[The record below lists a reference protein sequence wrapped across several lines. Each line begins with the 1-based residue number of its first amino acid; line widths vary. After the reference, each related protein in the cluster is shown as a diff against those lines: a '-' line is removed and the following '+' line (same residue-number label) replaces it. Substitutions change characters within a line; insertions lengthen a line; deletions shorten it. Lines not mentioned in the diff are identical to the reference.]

1 METKLSHF
9 FCAIYLSTLAH
20 QITSHP
26 NGNSSSGLL
35 HDVVAISATVR
46 VVRYE
51 HEWNDKR
58 YSLLAGWKP
67 FFHFSSQRSVYKILS
82 NLSPFKCNL
91 KWLYMRSEMRC
102 GNVHLKL
109 KWHCIAP
116 WIKFRSKLLVILA
129 RNCFLIERAEKKIKS
144 NCLAQKN
151 HKLPSFSVRLG
162 LWAVVFLSCIGL
174 CLCLCFS
181 WVTMTE
187 YNSDFPSNRT
197 HESDFAILHITI
209 IIHGTHEAQVIIKS
223 NQIWLQILRS
233 RTKKTTMRLT
243 N

>member
-144 NCLAQKN
+144 NCLAQKTTN
-151 HKLPSFSVRLG
+151 YRLFRFGWACELLFFSLVSVSVCVCVSL
-162 LWAVVFLSCIGL
+162 
-174 CLCLCFS
+174 
-181 WVTMTE
+181 
-187 YNSDFPSNRT
+187 
-197 HESDFAILHITI
+197 ESQWRNTI
-209 IIHGTHEAQVIIKS
+209 PIS
-223 NQIWLQILRS
+223 LQIEHMKVILQYYTLLS
-233 RTKKTTMRLT
+233 LFTERTKRR
-243 N
+243 